1 MDAEGRISTT
11 HGLAFLALLSFIA
24 AFLAARTFA
33 TLNPDVV
40 VVAGGIHLHHF
51 WYGLTMIVVAG
62 WLGIAHDHP
71 RFRRFYAV
79 LFGLGC
85 GLVGD
90 EVGLLLTFGGYDSNL
105 TFIFFVL
112 AVSSASLGILFT
124 RRKDL
129 ENDVLSLGNGER
141 LLYIGVVVAGLS
153 ALPFAA
159 GYLLFGALTVVAGL
173 VIAALGLRL
182 HAK

>member
-71 RFRRFYAV
+71 RSAASTLSYS
-79 LFGLGC
+79 GL
-85 GLVGD
+85 
-90 EVGLLLTFGGYDSNL
+90 
-105 TFIFFVL
+105 
-112 AVSSASLGILFT
+112 
-124 RRKDL
+124 
-129 ENDVLSLGNGER
+129 
-141 LLYIGVVVAGLS
+141 
-153 ALPFAA
+153 AA
-159 GYLLFGALTVVAGL
+159 GWWATRWACC
-173 VIAALGLRL
+173 
-182 HAK
+182 